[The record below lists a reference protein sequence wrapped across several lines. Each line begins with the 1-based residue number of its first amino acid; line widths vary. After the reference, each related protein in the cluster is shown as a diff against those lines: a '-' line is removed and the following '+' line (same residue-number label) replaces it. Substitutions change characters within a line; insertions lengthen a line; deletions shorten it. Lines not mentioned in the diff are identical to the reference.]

1 MTTPLRDRITPLL
14 LALAVT
20 SGIIASAIALPRAA
34 LAGDSQLDKMRA
46 RIAAFIIDKMEKLG
60 GSRIVYKVDSDGL
73 RESVVTDL
81 RDDVYK
87 TLREG
92 KIAFAGLAIRD

>member
-1 MTTPLRDRITPLL
+1 
-14 LALAVT
+14 
-20 SGIIASAIALPRAA
+20 
-34 LAGDSQLDKMRA
+34 MRA
-46 RIAAFIIDKMEKLG
+46 KIAAFVADKMEKLG
-60 GSRIVYKVDSDGL
+60 GSRIIYRVDTDGL

-92 KIAFAGLAIRD
+92 HIAFSGLAIRDGGVE